1 MRMWFELR
9 RMIQTALQYGGSKS
23 TTDTLNLAQNG

>member
-9 RMIQTALQYGGSKS
+9 RMIQTAPHYDGSKP
-23 TTDTLNLAQNG
+23 TTDTLNLA